1 MNETTK
7 RSQKKALFF
16 SALAMI
22 LSFTMLLGTTYAW
35 FTDSVVSSG
44 NRIQSGKLQVG
55 LEYRA
60 VGTDG
65 TFGEW
70 KDANGAENILDP
82 EALYE
87 PGYVS
92 MTLLKVENKGT
103 LALKYQLAM
112 VKEAA
117 EKTAV
122 NVDGNTFKLSD
133 YLVFKFVKL
142 DETTAVKASDAKT
155 KTTFTRE
162 DALALVGADAP
173 MGLNVQTTVDAV
185 LADSDTEPDYVAL
198 VITMPETVGNAAM
211 YDPDK
216 SEAPQLKLDFKLVA
230 TQYSYEKDSFDEYYD
245 QKAYNADWNVYQTL
259 KGDISKGLSAYDK
272 DGDEQNRYEVVTVTG
287 TKPNNVTLRVAE
299 CNAPVGLPVQ
309 AGTTYKSYDISV
321 KDDNG
326 NTPADTYTVKMFIGK
341 DWLAEKVKLY
351 HNMDEIAEKTYDAAT
366 GYVTFTTTTFSPFTA
381 VVAGVAAKVDGTY
394 YPTFKE
400 AFDVARA
407 SSGTVQLMAKEIE
420 IGETLKVN
428 GNEKVT
434 VDLNGCTLK
443 ATSEMIFQNYGEFT
457 ITDNS
462 PKTNGVVTTEGTVRL
477 DENVGNN
484 TANALISNAGVAAV
498 LNLDKGK
505 IVVNALIEGPY
516 YYYVIHNSSGIVNF
530 NGADV
535 VVNARNTV
543 DGSRN
548 VFGVFVQTGTVNMTA
563 GSISVQANAAYTC
576 AIYTQNDKGN
586 VNISGGTIIASSQEG
601 SKNVE
606 AIHLGSTEGTVSIAN
621 ATIEA
626 TTGGTGNAYGIFCAS
641 NEEIKAVENSVIK
654 VTSSNGM
661 GYGIH
666 NGSTKDVVLKE
677 GNTINITSASGKQAW
692 AFYDNAGVAGQFVDA
707 TGTVI
712 SPVKGTTT
720 CSWSN

>member
-55 LEYRA
+55 LEYRT

-70 KDANGAENILDP
+70 KDANGAKDILDP

-92 MTLLKVENKGT
+92 MTLLKVKNKGT

-122 NVDGNTFKLSD
+122 NVHGKTFKLSD

-299 CNAPVGLPVQ
+299 CNAPVGLTVQ

-321 KDDNG
+321 KDDSG
-326 NTPADTYTVKMFIGK
+326 NTPEDTYTVKMFIGK
-341 DWLAEKVKLY
+341 DLPAHGIKLY
-351 HNMDEIAEKTYDAAT
+351 HNTNEITEKTYDAAT

-381 VVAGVAAKVDGTY
+381 VVAGVAA
-394 YPTFKE
+394 
-400 AFDVARA
+400 R
-407 SSGTVQLMAKEIE
+407 
-420 IGETLKVN
+420 
-428 GNEKVT
+428 
-434 VDLNGCTLK
+434 
-443 ATSEMIFQNYGEFT
+443 
-457 ITDNS
+457 
-462 PKTNGVVTTEGTVRL
+462 
-477 DENVGNN
+477 VGN
-484 TANALISNAGVAAV
+484 T
-498 LNLDKGK
+498 
-505 IVVNALIEGPY
+505 
-516 YYYVIHNSSGIVNF
+516 
-530 NGADV
+530 
-535 VVNARNTV
+535 
-543 DGSRN
+543 
-548 VFGVFVQTGTVNMTA
+548 
-563 GSISVQANAAYTC
+563 
-576 AIYTQNDKGN
+576 
-586 VNISGGTIIASSQEG
+586 
-601 SKNVE
+601 
-606 AIHLGSTEGTVSIAN
+606 
-621 ATIEA
+621 
-626 TTGGTGNAYGIFCAS
+626 
-641 NEEIKAVENSVIK
+641 
-654 VTSSNGM
+654 
-661 GYGIH
+661 
-666 NGSTKDVVLKE
+666 
-677 GNTINITSASGKQAW
+677 
-692 AFYDNAGVAGQFVDA
+692 
-707 TGTVI
+707 
-712 SPVKGTTT
+712 
-720 CSWSN
+720 